1 MWQIVDIPGK
11 KANKDSSLDTTLKKI
26 DGKLFI
32 LMVSFTMFE
41 KRLMLTQQ
49 IIKMTVTGNFK
60 AKFQLVCSSGCVNDI
75 SN

>member
-11 KANKDSSLDTTLKKI
+11 KANKDSSLDTTLKKT

-60 AKFQLVCSSGCVNDI
+60 AKFQLVCSGCVNDI

>member
-1 MWQIVDIPGK
+1 MDKSKRRKKPPTTLNVANSNTVDIPGK
-11 KANKDSSLDTTLKKI
+11 KANKDSSLDTTLKKT

-49 IIKMTVTGNFK
+49 IIKMTVTG
-60 AKFQLVCSSGCVNDI
+60 KF
-75 SN
+75 

>member
-11 KANKDSSLDTTLKKI
+11 KANKDSSLDTTLKKKT

-49 IIKMTVTGNFK
+49 IIKMTVTG
-60 AKFQLVCSSGCVNDI
+60 KF
-75 SN
+75 

>member
-1 MWQIVDIPGK
+1 MWQIVDIPDK
-11 KANKDSSLDTTLKKI
+11 KVNKDSPIDTNLKKT

-49 IIKMTVTGNFK
+49 IIKMTVTG
-60 AKFQLVCSSGCVNDI
+60 KF
-75 SN
+75 